1 MAEAQKLAVQ
11 PRLVV
16 GKKVAQLR
24 RDGVLP
30 GVVFGGHKDS
40 APVQTDLRAF
50 ERSYRR
56 WGNTT
61 LLSLEGLDGDAIPAL
76 IHGVARDTMT
86 GRLLHVDLQRVSLTE
101 KTQAEVPLHF
111 IHESPAVKTLG
122 AVLVHARNHVQ
133 VEAFPQDMPH
143 AIEVDLSPLA
153 EIDDAIFVRDLIV
166 DKTIVEIIDDPD
178 ELVVKAVPVH
188 IEEEPVAA
196 AAVPA
201 EGEVASGR
209 CGRRR
214 RGRRSGC
221 RRCRAGRRCWKA
233 GRCRRREAGRC
244 RRREARCR
252 SREAWRTRREVRR
265 SRAEGRGL
273 EEGLG
278 PRGECAA

>member
-1 MAEAQKLAVQ
+1 LAEAQKLAVQ
-11 PRLVV
+11 PRQVV

-122 AVLVHARNHVQ
+122 AVLVHARNRVQ

-201 EGEVASGR
+201 EGEVP
-209 CGRRR
+209 
-214 RGRRSGC
+214 
-221 RRCRAGRRCWKA
+221 
-233 GRCRRREAGRC
+233 
-244 RRREARCR
+244 
-252 SREAWRTRREVRR
+252 
-265 SRAEGRGL
+265 AEGA
-273 EEGLG
+273 EEGEEG
-278 PRGECAA
+278 AAPAAAGAAPGAAAGAKPGAAAGAKPGAAAGAKPGAAPAKPGAPAGKPGAPAPKGEGQKKG

>member
-1 MAEAQKLAVQ
+1 LAEAQKLAVQ
-11 PRLVV
+11 PRQVV

-111 IHESPAVKTLG
+111 VHESPAVKTLG

-201 EGEVASGR
+201 EGEVP
-209 CGRRR
+209 
-214 RGRRSGC
+214 
-221 RRCRAGRRCWKA
+221 
-233 GRCRRREAGRC
+233 
-244 RRREARCR
+244 
-252 SREAWRTRREVRR
+252 
-265 SRAEGRGL
+265 AEGA
-273 EEGLG
+273 EEGEEG
-278 PRGECAA
+278 AAPAAAGAAPGAAAGKPGAAAGAKPGAAAGAKPGAAPAKPGAPAGKPGAPAPKGEGSKKG